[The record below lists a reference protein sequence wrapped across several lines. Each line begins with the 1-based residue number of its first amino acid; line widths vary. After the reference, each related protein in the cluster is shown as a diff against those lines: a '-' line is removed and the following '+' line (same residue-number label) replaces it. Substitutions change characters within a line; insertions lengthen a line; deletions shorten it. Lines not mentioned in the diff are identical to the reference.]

1 MQHKP
6 AFLLGFALL
15 CSSTLL
21 QASSVL
27 RCEDAT
33 GNITFTTLGCPSG
46 QDMQRQEAYNPPPG
60 SVTPLLPGALEQ
72 TERPGRKSAQS
83 TQAKP
88 AQSSEVVIV
97 GQRDDGCGNRLSP
110 EQRRRALINQ
120 QTPPGMT
127 RKDVESLLGRPD
139 KIVSRNGETRYVY
152 QEKKGRSSQVTFDEH
167 DCVKGK
173 R

>member
-1 MQHKP
+1 MRHKP
-6 AFLLGFALL
+6 ACLLGFALL

-21 QASSVL
+21 QANSVL

-46 QDMQRQEAYNPPPG
+46 QDMRRQEAYNAPPG
-60 SVTPLLPGALEQ
+60 SSTPLLPGAEQ
-72 TERPGRKSAQS
+72 ADRSARKPVPP
-83 TQAKP
+83 K
-88 AQSSEVVIV
+88 ELVIV
-97 GQRDDGCGNRLSP
+97 GQRDDGCGNRLSA
-110 EQRRRALINQ
+110 EQRRRAIINQ

-127 RKDVESLLGRPD
+127 RKDVENLLGSPD
-139 KIVSRNGETRYVY
+139 KVVSRNGETRYVY
-152 QEKKGRSSQVTFDEH
+152 NEKKGRSSQVTFDEH

>member
-1 MQHKP
+1 MNQTH
-6 AFLLGFALL
+6 ARLLGLALL

-46 QDMQRQEAYNPPPG
+46 QDVQWQDAYNAPPG
-60 SVTPLLPGALEQ
+60 SVTPLLPGAEQ
-72 TERPGRKSAQS
+72 VDKSARKSAQ
-83 TQAKP
+83 A
-88 AQSSEVVIV
+88 AQSEELVIV
-97 GQRDDGCGNRLSP
+97 GQRDDGCGNRLSA
-110 EQRRRALINQ
+110 EQRRRAIINQ

-139 KIVSRNGETRYVY
+139 KVVSRNGETRYVY
-152 QEKKGRSSQVTFDEH
+152 HEKKGRSSQVTFDEH